1 MSRYV
6 RVNDNNY
13 KLSVNSGG
21 TITLDTTSNRVP
33 GVYGSVIVKGNLTV
47 EGITTTVSSIDVMIK
62 DNKIIINDGEP
73 GNGVTRDGGI
83 AGLEIDRNT
92 LNNAQLLFDENVE
105 FYTPSDIAHI
115 TGAIGDGVHV
125 TYTADNSYA
134 IGMVVNVTGMTPSS
148 FDVLDATITSVDST
162 TFQIASTVTDA
173 FVSGGYVTSSEYVLK
188 SGVFRFKDELDFPIG
203 IQTNSIIAPSGYDLN
218 LLGATSGTGIVT
230 VKGYTGYNRR
240 ILNYNNWD
248 KGPIE
253 VGTDLDAM
261 VTVGSMADYVSSRLK
276 FSGVSSIID
285 YDTSVV
291 VKDFASGVPYS
302 NIKFTIDG
310 LDVGY
315 VASDGLHF
323 DYIAGVT
330 SNLNLGVVGS
340 TVTVEGDLLT
350 IGSVRNA
357 ASSMTLGDITVPTDV
372 TANNGGIVLKGTTDK
387 TFLWSGDAWNSSED
401 VVLAAGKVLTLNGS
415 TSGVVSLSANG
426 VASGVLTLPSAT
438 DVLVGRATV
447 DTLTNKTIDS
457 NDNSISL
464 GGNAISSATGSG
476 ALVFSDTPT
485 LSTPN
490 LGVASATSINNLA
503 ITAPATGATL
513 TVADGKT
520 LVVSNSLTFTGTDL
534 STVDFGNG
542 GTVLYSGADV
552 TLNSSIVGNAGT
564 EGSGILVNGTLYN
577 STFKVSDLGSA
588 DIAQTILH
596 RHSTTYAPVMLAARS
611 NSDTSSHAA
620 VTAGMNLFNL
630 ISAGYTGI
638 NDYQM
643 FGWMQFNASSTGTIS
658 STSAPGNVVIGVTRD
673 GTVTPTATLTLDQD
687 LSAVFAGDVSANN
700 LSIGSGKKLTVSN
713 TLTFTGTDSSSVA
726 FGTGGTVL
734 YSGGALGTPSSGT
747 LTNCTGLPIS
757 GISSLGTGVGTWLA
771 TPSSANLAAAI
782 TDETGTG
789 SLVFA
794 NTPTLITP
802 NIGVATATSINK
814 LAITA
819 PATGATLTVADGK
832 TLVVSNSLTFTG
844 TDLSSVAFGAGGTV
858 LYSGGALGTPS
869 SGTLTNCTG
878 LPISG
883 ISSLGTGVGTWLATP
898 SSANLAA
905 AITDETGTGA
915 LVFGTSPSIT
925 TALNTGSTSFD
936 LVNTTATTVNF
947 AGAGTAISIGAS
959 TGTTTVN
966 NNLVVTG
973 NISTGSGTTTINNAT
988 HIVGNLV
995 IDGNFNVGGTTT
1007 TIDTAN
1013 VKLSDNMIYL
1023 NEAISVSITNASG
1036 DGVHVTYTAANQYAV
1051 GMVVTVTG
1059 MNPSSYNVTNA
1070 TITSADST
1078 TFQIASAVTDAFVSG
1093 GTAKAKAAVNPDLG
1107 FAGSY
1112 NDGTYRHGGL
1122 FRDATDGVWKFF
1134 KNYVPEPDAAVY
1146 IDTSD
1151 VSFALA
1157 DLSIAGLTTSG
1168 HLTVEGVTST
1178 GATGTGKFVFDG
1190 SPTLVTP
1197 NIGVASATS
1206 INKLAITAPATGA
1219 TLTVAD
1225 GKTLVVSN
1233 SLTFTGTDSSSVAF
1247 GTGGTVL
1254 YSGGALGTPSS
1265 GTLTNCTGLPIS
1277 GISSLGTGVG
1287 TWLATPSSANLAA
1300 AITDETGTGALVFAN
1315 TPTLVTPN
1323 LGVASAT
1330 SINKLAITA
1339 PATSATLTV
1348 ADGKT
1353 LVVSNSLTITATD
1366 GATINFG
1373 SGGTFLYSGGAL
1385 GTPASGTL
1393 TNCTGL
1399 PVAGISGLGTGIGT
1413 WLATPSSANLASAI
1427 TDETGSGSLVFATS
1441 PTLVT
1446 PTVTTSLV
1454 TGSTT
1459 FALVNTTATTVN
1471 FAGVATEL
1479 NIAGGASAASTL
1491 TFGPAITGNTL
1502 KLAGTTTGTVNLTTD
1517 VTTGAIDVFPSVTGT
1532 ITLGGTSI
1540 SSGNGVVKLG
1550 VSPSVGANDGEVVT
1564 AAWVNNAISSV
1575 VSGAITSISTELTSL
1590 SASQVVDGGFDW
1602 SLYNGADYQ
1611 VRVVQVGAS
1620 GTRTQ
1625 FGRIMVSTDVP
1636 VYTASGASSAST
1648 TVTVSST
1655 VGLYV
1660 GMVVKV
1666 VSGTGTLPSNTI
1678 VTSVSSGSFVINNV
1692 PTVALSGASIK
1703 ATISGK
1709 YVSAAGATNV
1719 GATITVGSTSGMYP
1733 GMLLS
1738 VTAGTGSF
1746 DVGTYV
1752 ASITNSTTF
1761 VASQAPSIALS
1772 GGAVVTGSP
1781 NVYMTTYGMME
1792 SNGVIGL
1799 FDTSLSN
1806 TNVQLVMSPNDHSN
1820 FVVFDIGIVSK
1831 TIVTMTRQLM
1841 NT

>member
-13 KLSVNSGG
+13 KLSVNAGG
-21 TITLDTTSNRVP
+21 TIEFDT
-33 GVYGSVIVKGNLTV
+33 GAGSVIVNGDLVVNGNQTVLSSVDLTV
-47 EGITTTVSSIDVMIK
+47 E
-62 DNKIIINDGEP
+62 DNLIILNAGEL
-73 GNGVTRDGGI
+73 GNGVTRGGI
-83 AGLEIDRNT
+83 SGIEIDRGT
-92 LNNAQLLFDENVE
+92 LNNAQVLFDESVE
-105 FYTPSDIAHI
+105 FFTPSDAN
-115 TGAIGDGVHV
+115 A
-125 TYTADNSYA
+125 
-134 IGMVVNVTGMTPSS
+134 
-148 FDVLDATITSVDST
+148 SV
-162 TFQIASTVTDA
+162 
-173 FVSGGYVTSSEYVLK
+173 YVLK
-188 SGVFRFKDELDFPIG
+188 SGVFRFKDELNFPIG
-203 IQTNSIIAPSGYDLN
+203 IQTNSITVPGGYDLN
-218 LLGATSGTGIVT
+218 LLGATSGDGVVT
-230 VKGYTGYNRR
+230 VKGYVDYNRR
-240 ILNYNNWD
+240 VLDYINWD
-248 KGPIE
+248 NNRSGPIMI
-253 VGTDLDAM
+253 GTDLDAL
-261 VTVGSMADYVSSRLK
+261 VTVGSMADYMSSQLA
-276 FSGVSSIID
+276 FNSGSSIID

-490 LGVASATSINNLA
+490 LGVASATSINN
-503 ITAPATGATL
+503 
-513 TVADGKT
+513 
-520 LVVSNSLTFTGTDL
+520 
-534 STVDFGNG
+534 
-542 GTVLYSGADV
+542 
-552 TLNSSIVGNAGT
+552 
-564 EGSGILVNGTLYN
+564 
-577 STFKVSDLGSA
+577 
-588 DIAQTILH
+588 
-596 RHSTTYAPVMLAARS
+596 
-611 NSDTSSHAA
+611 
-620 VTAGMNLFNL
+620 
-630 ISAGYTGI
+630 
-638 NDYQM
+638 
-643 FGWMQFNASSTGTIS
+643 
-658 STSAPGNVVIGVTRD
+658 
-673 GTVTPTATLTLDQD
+673 
-687 LSAVFAGDVSANN
+687 
-700 LSIGSGKKLTVSN
+700 
-713 TLTFTGTDSSSVA
+713 
-726 FGTGGTVL
+726 
-734 YSGGALGTPSSGT
+734 
-747 LTNCTGLPIS
+747 
-757 GISSLGTGVGTWLA
+757 
-771 TPSSANLAAAI
+771 
-782 TDETGTG
+782 
-789 SLVFA
+789 
-794 NTPTLITP
+794 
-802 NIGVATATSINK
+802 